1 MLQLRFVIRERGV
14 GENEK
19 EEKIGKTEILVL
31 NVMEWGGGGSRL
43 RFKRSSGK
51 R

>member
-1 MLQLRFVIRERGV
+1 MLQLRFVIRDRGV

-19 EEKIGKTEILVL
+19 EEKIGKTEILVF
-31 NVMEWGGGGSRL
+31 NAMEWGGGGVRL
-43 RFKRSSGK
+43 RFKRADGK

>member
-19 EEKIGKTEILVL
+19 EEKIWKTEILVF
-31 NVMEWGGGGSRL
+31 NVMEWGGGGRL
-43 RFKRSSGK
+43 RFKRSDGK

>member
-19 EEKIGKTEILVL
+19 EEKIGKTEILVF
-31 NVMEWGGGGSRL
+31 NVMEWGGGG
-43 RFKRSSGK
+43 GVG
-51 R
+51 

>member
-19 EEKIGKTEILVL
+19 EEKIGKTEILVF
-31 NVMEWGGGGSRL
+31 NVMEWGGGGVRL
-43 RFKRSSGK
+43 RLKRSDGK

>member
-1 MLQLRFVIRERGV
+1 MLQLRFVIRERGL

-19 EEKIGKTEILVL
+19 EEKIGKTEILVF
-31 NVMEWGGGGSRL
+31 NVMEWGGGGRL
-43 RFKRSSGK
+43 RFKRSDGK

>member
-1 MLQLRFVIRERGV
+1 MRKRIRRRTR

-19 EEKIGKTEILVL
+19 EEKIGKRRR
-31 NVMEWGGGGSRL
+31 SRM
-43 RFKRSSGK
+43 RQSIKENRG

>member
-1 MLQLRFVIRERGV
+1 M

-19 EEKIGKTEILVL
+19 EEKIGKTEILVF
-31 NVMEWGGGGSRL
+31 NVMEWGGGGRL
-43 RFKRSSGK
+43 RLKRSDGK

>member
-19 EEKIGKTEILVL
+19 EEKIGKTEILVF
-31 NVMEWGGGGSRL
+31 NVMEWGGGMEKGEL
-43 RFKRSSGK
+43 GK
-51 R
+51 FDNLV

>member
-14 GENEK
+14 EENEK
-19 EEKIGKTEILVL
+19 EEKIGKTEILVF
-31 NVMEWGGGGSRL
+31 NVMEWGGGGGRL
-43 RFKRSSGK
+43 RFERSGGK

>member
-19 EEKIGKTEILVL
+19 EEKIGKTEILVF
-31 NVMEWGGGGSRL
+31 NAMEWGGGEGRL
-43 RFKRSSGK
+43 RFKRSDGK

>member
-1 MLQLRFVIRERGV
+1 MNKIVNYATTEICHQGKGG

-31 NVMEWGGGGSRL
+31 NVMEWGGGGE
-43 RFKRSSGK
+43 
-51 R
+51 

>member
-19 EEKIGKTEILVL
+19 EEKIGKTEILVF
-31 NVMEWGGGGSRL
+31 NVMEWGGGGGRL

>member
-19 EEKIGKTEILVL
+19 EEKIGKTEILVF
-31 NVMEWGGGGSRL
+31 NAMEWGGGGRL
-43 RFKRSSGK
+43 RFKRADGK